1 MSERKDDEP
10 AAAAAAAA
18 AAMAAMAQRTST
30 ATGVVFHPWQLSFD
44 EDFRADFPAYKYGMV
59 QGKPGG
65 LISTPEYG
73 RNAEMIAQFQPR
85 KSDVWVMTFPKS
97 GTTWMQE
104 IVWLIVN
111 DCDFEGAKA
120 PLNNRSPFLE
130 SVLWLF
136 SPFFLEF
143 FFGGGGVGGNSQRR
157 GVIMVS
163 YCFSLLS
170 FIFFISVSIHHVALV
185 FYFVSSADHR
195 FSISFFFS
203 CFFFDEF
210 SPRRRLFVFHHLRR
224 VFFFNFKIRHRKRI
238 NFYLIR
244 GPIII
249 DR

>member
-1 MSERKDDEP
+1 MSSAMSERKDDEP
-10 AAAAAAAA
+10 AAAAAAAAA

-143 FFGGGGVGGNSQRR
+143 FFWGGGVGGNSQRR

-170 FIFFISVSIHHVALV
+170 FIFLSRFPFIMSPW
-185 FYFVSSADHR
+185 
-195 FSISFFFS
+195 FSILSVPPITVFRFLFFLVVFFSTNFLLDVGFLFSTIFDAFFF
-203 CFFFDEF
+203 
-210 SPRRRLFVFHHLRR
+210 LILRYG
-224 VFFFNFKIRHRKRI
+224 IG
-238 NFYLIR
+238 R
-244 GPIII
+244 GSISI
-249 DR
+249 

>member
-1 MSERKDDEP
+1 MSSAMSERKDDEP
-10 AAAAAAAA
+10 AAAAAAAAA

-136 SPFFLEF
+136 FPIFFGIFFL
-143 FFGGGGVGGNSQRR
+143 GGGRRWKFPASRCHYGV
-157 GVIMVS
+157 
-163 YCFSLLS
+163 LL
-170 FIFFISVSIHHVALV
+170 FFLIVFHFFISVSIHHVALV

-224 VFFFNFKIRHRKRI
+224 VFF
-238 NFYLIR
+238 
-244 GPIII
+244 
-249 DR
+249 